1 MTRYVETFSCTT
13 CPSECSLSVTA
24 DRDGSDEP
32 CVLSVT
38 GNRCARGEAFARQEI
53 VRPVRVLTTTVLV
66 NGGDERLLPVR
77 TAAPIP
83 RDLSV
88 EAMRA
93 LRSVVVDAPIRMG
106 DVVLADVLGTGV
118 DVIASMDIDRA

>member
-66 NGGDERLLPVR
+66 NDGDERLLPVR

-88 EAMRA
+88 EAMRS
-93 LRSVVVDAPIRMG
+93 LRSVVVDAPMRMG
-106 DVVLADVLGTGV
+106 DTVLADVLGTGV

>member
-88 EAMRA
+88 EAMRS
-93 LRSVVVDAPIRMG
+93 LRSVVVDAPMRMG
-106 DVVLADVLGTGV
+106 DTVLADVLGTGV
-118 DVIASMDIDRA
+118 DVIASMDIDCA

>member
-1 MTRYVETFSCTT
+1 MARYVETFSCTT
-13 CPSECSLSVTA
+13 CPFECSLSVTA
-24 DRDGSDEP
+24 DRDGSGEP

-53 VRPVRVLTTTVLV
+53 
-66 NGGDERLLPVR
+66 VR

-106 DVVLADVLGTGV
+106 DTVLADVLGTGV

>member
-13 CPSECSLSVTA
+13 CPFECSLSVTA
-24 DRDGSDEP
+24 DRDGSGEP

-66 NGGDERLLPVR
+66 NGSGERLLPVR

-106 DVVLADVLGTGV
+106 DTVLADVLGTGV

>member
-88 EAMRA
+88 EAMRS
-93 LRSVVVDAPIRMG
+93 LRSVVVDAPMRMG
-106 DVVLADVLGTGV
+106 DTVLADVLGTGV

>member
-24 DRDGSDEP
+24 DRDGSSEP
-32 CVLSVT
+32 CVLNVT

-93 LRSVVVDAPIRMG
+93 LRSVVVNAPIRMG

-118 DVIASMDIDRA
+118 DVIASMDIDCA

>member
-88 EAMRA
+88 EAMRS

-106 DVVLADVLGTGV
+106 DTVLADVLGTGV

>member
-106 DVVLADVLGTGV
+106 DTVLADVLGTGV

>member
-24 DRDGSDEP
+24 DRAGSGEP
-32 CVLSVT
+32 CVLNVT

-77 TAAPIP
+77 TAALIP

-118 DVIASMDIDRA
+118 DVIASMDIDCA

>member
-106 DVVLADVLGTGV
+106 DTVLADVLGTGV
-118 DVIASMDIDRA
+118 DVIASMDIDCA